1 MFDDLC
7 DKYAKTRKSGRRKIL
22 LHGTTCQIHK
32 FPKDLEIS
40 FEHLKWP
47 SNSVP
52 AVEKL
57 SIKNGFIHL
66 LIVGVVSV
74 AVAIAGLALVI
85 YTVAGLVKVCVKV
98 VKTRHLLL

>member
-32 FPKDLEIS
+32 FPKDQEIS

-52 AVEKL
+52 AAEKL
-57 SIKNGFIHL
+57 SINFIHL

>member
-1 MFDDLC
+1 M
-7 DKYAKTRKSGRRKIL
+7 
-22 LHGTTCQIHK
+22 
-32 FPKDLEIS
+32 
-40 FEHLKWP
+40 
-47 SNSVP
+47 
-52 AVEKL
+52 
-57 SIKNGFIHL
+57 HL